1 MTTNDANKVQVEPVS
16 ANKVQTKWISR
27 FKPMLSY
34 ILIFIVLGF
43 ALDLW
48 RAQSIASGKAPEL
61 IATSVQGKNI
71 DLLAMSQEKPVLVYF
86 WATWCGVCSL
96 VSPSVDLVSDHY
108 QVVTIALTSGEDR
121 RIKQYLNAKDYD
133 FTVLND
139 PKGVISRDWGISVT
153 PTLLVIDKGEITS
166 VTTGFTSP
174 MGIWARMFF

>member
-71 DLLAMSQEKPVLVYF
+71 DLLEMSQEKPVLVYF